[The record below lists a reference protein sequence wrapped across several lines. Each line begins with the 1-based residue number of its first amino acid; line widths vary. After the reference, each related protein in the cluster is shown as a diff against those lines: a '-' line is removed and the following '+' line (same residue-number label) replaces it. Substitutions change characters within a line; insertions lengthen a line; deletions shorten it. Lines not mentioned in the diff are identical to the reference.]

1 MYIIYTHLYAYV
13 YTHDYVC
20 VKYVHIYMYIHILFV
35 SISIQMDICRHTKYR
50 EIHVHQRKYMGQ
62 KCHKISEAHVN
73 IRENIFNELIE
84 FV

>member
-13 YTHDYVC
+13 YTHDCVC
-20 VKYVHIYMYIHILFV
+20 KICLYIYIHILFV